1 MDDKAA
7 PFEIFLAALP
17 GLEPLLAAEAREAG
31 FAGVEEGAGGVTCRG
46 GWAEVWRANLVLRG
60 ASRVL
65 VRIGGFRAFHLA
77 QLDKRARRFPWAD
90 FLRPDVP
97 VKVEATCR
105 RSKIYHAGAAA
116 QRIARAV
123 TETLGAP
130 VATGEEAAVRL
141 MARIED
147 DLVTFSLDTS
157 GEPLHRRGHKV
168 AVNKAPLRETMAA
181 MFLRDCGYGG
191 TEPVLDPMCGSGTL
205 VIEAAEIAAG
215 LMPGRSRAFAFES
228 LAGFDAAAWAALKAA
243 APPRA
248 VAQRFHGSD
257 RDAGAVRMSR
267 ENAERAGVA
276 GLCTFACHP
285 IGELVRPEGMPGLVM
300 VNPPYGAR
308 IGGNRNLLFGLY
320 AALGGVLKDRFAGWR
335 VGLVTSDAGLAK
347 ATGLPFGAP
356 GAEIDHGGIRVRLW
370 KAGPLR

>member
-1 MDDKAA
+1 MNETTA
-7 PFEIFLAALP
+7 PTEPTEIFLATLP
-17 GLEPLLAAEAREAG
+17 GFEPLVAAEAREAG
-31 FAGVEEGAGGVTCRG
+31 FVGVAEVPGGVTCRG
-46 GWAEVWRANLVLRG
+46 GWPEVWRANLVLRG

-77 QLDKRARRFPWAD
+77 QLDKRAKRFPWAEV
-90 FLRPDVP
+90 FRPGTA
-97 VKVEATCR
+97 VKVETTCR
-105 RSKIYHAGAAA
+105 RSKIYHAGAANE
-116 QRIARAV
+116 RIARAV
-123 TETLGAP
+123 QGALGA
-130 VATGEEAAVRL
+130 GEAENALRL

-181 MFLRDCGYGG
+181 MFLRDCGYRGN
-191 TEPVLDPMCGSGTL
+191 EPVLDPMCGSGTF

-215 LMPGRSRAFAFES
+215 LQPGRGRPFAFEQF
-228 LAGFDAAAWAALKAA
+228 AGFDTAAFAAMKAGQA
-243 APPRA
+243 MRTPG
-248 VAQRFHGSD
+248 VRFYGSD

-267 ENAERAGVA
+267 DNADRAGVA
-276 GLCTFACHP
+276 AFCEFACHAVSD
-285 IGELVRPEGMPGLVM
+285 LRRPDGPPGLVM

-308 IGGNRNLLFGLY
+308 IGNRNLLFGLY
-320 AALGGVLKDRFAGWR
+320 AALGTVLRERFGGWR

-356 GAEIDHGGIRVRLW
+356 GVEIPHGGIKVRLW
-370 KAGPLR
+370 KTGPLA